1 MLWPYNP
8 ENSDGCTSCLLAP
21 HAPKIDHL
29 KTAGI
34 TAIEVPTR
42 LAKLQLSKSPFR
54 YRLRLRQIGCHQKRR
69 SAKPSAWKNAIYN
82 KKRLRDS
89 LSVGLTWT
97 LKFRSVF
104 IFLSFLLKPSRS
116 LVNSTPWSMFPVT
129 IAFKATFSP
138 WHPS

>member
-8 ENSDGCTSCLLAP
+8 ENSDRYTSCLLAP

-54 YRLRLRQIGCHQKRR
+54 YRLCLRQIGCHQKRR

-82 KKRLRDS
+82 KKRLRAS

-97 LKFRSVF
+97 LKFRSVL
-104 IFLSFLLKPSRS
+104 IFLSFLLEANKI
-116 LVNSTPWSMFPVT
+116 LVKSMLWSIFPVT

-138 WHPS
+138 WRPS